1 MIEGYYNTDRP
12 SNLII
17 KELVEVIELLD
28 RKLNKTKMSKTT
40 VHLPEDFSWYA
51 KETRETIIKSI
62 KKYGDKVT
70 ILPIPLN
77 LSEHLNQNKD
87 EEID

>member
-1 MIEGYYNTDRP
+1 
-12 SNLII
+12 
-17 KELVEVIELLD
+17 
-28 RKLNKTKMSKTT
+28 MSKTT
-40 VHLPEDFSWYA
+40 VHLPEDFSWYG

-62 KKYGDKVT
+62 KEEYGDKVT
-70 ILPIPLN
+70 ILPYTLN